1 MHKELRQRLA
11 KEYQYAAAKVA
22 EAQNLPKKLFYFS
35 VLFGEAQRALN
46 FEWDRELAL
55 IHTVTHRAHEQM
67 NGAMQNPGAAGL
79 PIDWSTIQEQIPV
92 VTADMA
98 AYFTK
103 PEGDTDYEEL
113 CQILGRIAEL
123 TYMVSGNGS
132 YLYEK
137 GHIKI

>member
-1 MHKELRQRLA
+1 
-11 KEYQYAAAKVA
+11 
-22 EAQNLPKKLFYFS
+22 
-35 VLFGEAQRALN
+35 
-46 FEWDRELAL
+46 
-55 IHTVTHRAHEQM
+55 
-67 NGAMQNPGAAGL
+67 MQNTGAAGL